1 MTQVALSL
9 NLRRLIKKIE
19 ESSDEA
25 ALEAF
30 AELPRDLDNEAL
42 LQSLLPVVS
51 PRATLIKQII
61 SLLKNRSLKDYSQPV
76 QEIICTWADA
86 HLMTLAKDDA
96 LGFTKWVLNGFYR
109 AEEMHPGNKKFI
121 AFTNAMT
128 DLVRADGNSML
139 LWLGHDFMLFDIWV
153 ATMSDEQIAS
163 ICPQLAAHLNEE
175 NLIRLFSM
183 LSDMPSYE
191 RSRGGHLP
199 HKPWLN
205 VIRHIWLSE
214 LPVLENVACAFI
226 KGWRVDTDDNDV
238 TAQMFSILAAT
249 PDELKSHVKAGLF
262 KFSKPFIQHL
272 AKKSE
277 YPNFDPV
284 TSYQIVN
291 RAEPDTTYD
300 ATKWA
305 LQFAE
310 TSKLSDLVNAV
321 TEDVVKGTSSV
332 LRRYPAFFLLVESLC
347 KSWEEAFD
355 ARKTDYVKAVHS
367 LGRHWSL
374 YRPQFEKEAVAED
387 QTHYFSSN
395 AELVEQ
401 TLGKVLARTL
411 A

>member
-1 MTQVALSL
+1 MTQTTLSL
-9 NLRRLIKKIE
+9 ALRRLIKKIE

-30 AELPRDLDNEAL
+30 AELPRDLDSEAL
-42 LQSLLPVVS
+42 LQALFPVVS
-51 PRATLIKQII
+51 PRATLIKQLI
-61 SLLKNRSLKDYSQPV
+61 SLLKNRSLKDYSQPAQDV
-76 QEIICTWADA
+76 ICNWADT
-86 HLMTLAKDDA
+86 HLMTMPKDDA
-96 LGFTKWVLNGFYR
+96 LSFTKWVLNDFYR
-109 AEEMHPGNKKFI
+109 ADEMHPGNKKFN
-121 AFTNAMT
+121 AFTNAIT
-128 DLVRADGNSML
+128 DMVRADSNNML
-139 LWLGHDFMLFDIWV
+139 LWLGEDFKLFDIWV

-163 ICPQLAAHLNEE
+163 ISPDLAAHLKED

-191 RSRGGHLP
+191 RSRGGNLP
-199 HKPWLN
+199 HKPWLS
-205 VIRHIWLSE
+205 VIRHIWQSQ
-214 LPVLENVACAFI
+214 LPILENVACAFI

-249 PDELKSHVKAGLF
+249 PEELKSHVKAGLF
-262 KFSKPFIQHL
+262 KFSKQFIQHL

-277 YPNFDPV
+277 YPAFDPV

-310 TSKLSDLVNAV
+310 TPKLSDLVNAV
-321 TEDVVKGTSSV
+321 TEDVAKGTSSV

-347 KSWEEAFD
+347 QSWEETHD
-355 ARKTDYVKAVHS
+355 AKKNDYVKAVHS

-374 YRPQFEKEAVAED
+374 YRPQFEKEAAAED